1 MSIKI
6 DDNLIEHLSALS
18 RLSVSNKEKIK
29 NDLQEIIGYFEI
41 LSDVDTEGIEPM
53 YTPIED
59 VTELRDNVSQKFDN
73 VEGIAANFPD
83 KVDKLIKVPGIYG

>member
-1 MSIKI
+1 MSIRI
-6 DDNLIEHLSALS
+6 DDKLVEHLSTLS
-18 RLSVSNKEKIK
+18 RLTVGNKEKLK

-41 LSDVDTEGIEPM
+41 LSEVDTEGLDPM

-59 VTELRDNVSQKFDN
+59 VAKLRDNVPQRFDN
-73 VEGIAANFPD
+73 IEGIAANFPD